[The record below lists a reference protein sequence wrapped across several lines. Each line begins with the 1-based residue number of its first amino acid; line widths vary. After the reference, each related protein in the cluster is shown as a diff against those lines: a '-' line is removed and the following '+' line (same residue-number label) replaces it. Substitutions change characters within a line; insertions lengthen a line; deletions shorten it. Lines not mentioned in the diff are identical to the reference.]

1 MESLNG
7 VNAITIVF
15 ASLCIFA
22 IAYRF
27 YGLWVAQKVLNINAA
42 RETPANRFEDGKD
55 YVPTN
60 KYVLFGHHFAAIAA
74 AGPLLGPVLAA
85 QFGYLP
91 GLLWILIG
99 CVLAGG
105 VHDMVVLFCSVRHR
119 GKSLA
124 YIASQEIDPTTALLR
139 GLCWPF
145 CCSRWQVFRLL
156 SSTRCTIRSGRPT
169 PSSARFLSPF

>member
-15 ASLCIFA
+15 AALCIFA

-99 CVLAGG
+99 CVLAGIIILIVG
-105 VHDMVVLFCSVRHR
+105 PQI
-119 GKSLA
+119 SLW
-124 YIASQEIDPTTALLR
+124 PTSLRRKLTPLRAALLR

-156 SSTRCTIRSGRPT
+156 S
-169 PSSARFLSPF
+169 

>member
-15 ASLCIFA
+15 AALCIFA

-105 VHDMVVLFCSVRHR
+105 VHDMVVLF
-119 GKSLA
+119 
-124 YIASQEIDPTTALLR
+124 
-139 GLCWPF
+139 
-145 CCSRWQVFRLL
+145 
-156 SSTRCTIRSGRPT
+156 
-169 PSSARFLSPF
+169 

>member
-15 ASLCIFA
+15 AALCIFA

-60 KYVLFGHHFAAIAA
+60 KYVLFGHHLP
-74 AGPLLGPVLAA
+74 PLRLPVR
-85 QFGYLP
+85 
-91 GLLWILIG
+91 
-99 CVLAGG
+99 
-105 VHDMVVLFCSVRHR
+105 CSVR
-119 GKSLA
+119 
-124 YIASQEIDPTTALLR
+124 
-139 GLCWPF
+139 CWQ
-145 CCSRWQVFRLL
+145 R
-156 SSTRCTIRSGRPT
+156 
-169 PSSARFLSPF
+169 SSAICLVCFGS

>member
-15 ASLCIFA
+15 AALCIFA

-105 VHDMVVLFCSVRHR
+105 VHDMVVLLWPT
-119 GKSLA
+119 SLRRKLTPLRA
-124 YIASQEIDPTTALLR
+124 ALLR

-156 SSTRCTIRSGRPT
+156 S
-169 PSSARFLSPF
+169 

>member
-15 ASLCIFA
+15 AALCIFA

-74 AGPLLGPVLAA
+74 AG
-85 QFGYLP
+85 
-91 GLLWILIG
+91 
-99 CVLAGG
+99 
-105 VHDMVVLFCSVRHR
+105 D
-119 GKSLA
+119 
-124 YIASQEIDPTTALLR
+124 D
-139 GLCWPF
+139 LCH
-145 CCSRWQVFRLL
+145 V
-156 SSTRCTIRSGRPT
+156 TRSGR
-169 PSSARFLSPF
+169 SAARSGAGSAVRLSAWSALDLDRLRAGRRRARHGRAFLLGSPPREVSGLHRFAGN

>member
-15 ASLCIFA
+15 AALCIFA

-99 CVLAGG
+99 CVLAAACTTWSCFSARFATAG
-105 VHDMVVLFCSVRHR
+105 
-119 GKSLA
+119 SLW
-124 YIASQEIDPTTALLR
+124 PTSLRRKLTPLRAALLR

-156 SSTRCTIRSGRPT
+156 S
-169 PSSARFLSPF
+169 

>member
-1 MESLNG
+1 METGTG
-7 VNAITIVF
+7 VNALTIVF
-15 ASLCIFA
+15 AALCIFA

-27 YGLWVAQKVLNINAA
+27 YGLFIATKVLSLNEA
-42 RETPANRFEDGKD
+42 RQTPAVKYSDGQD

-85 QFGYLP
+85 QFGYMP

-105 VHDMVVLFCSVRHR
+105 VHDIAGGRSLTLRRRKSTRRRVSSHR
-119 GKSLA
+119 G
-124 YIASQEIDPTTALLR
+124 
-139 GLCWPF
+139 
-145 CCSRWQVFRLL
+145 
-156 SSTRCTIRSGRPT
+156 
-169 PSSARFLSPF
+169 RFWRF

>member
-15 ASLCIFA
+15 AALCIFA

-74 AGPLLGPVLAA
+74 GSAVRLSTWSALDLDRLRAGRRRARHGRAFLLGSPPREVS
-85 QFGYLP
+85 
-91 GLLWILIG
+91 GLHRF
-99 CVLAGG
+99 AGN
-105 VHDMVVLFCSVRHR
+105 
-119 GKSLA
+119 
-124 YIASQEIDPTTALLR
+124 
-139 GLCWPF
+139 
-145 CCSRWQVFRLL
+145 
-156 SSTRCTIRSGRPT
+156 
-169 PSSARFLSPF
+169 

>member
-15 ASLCIFA
+15 AALCIFA

-105 VHDMVVLFCSVRHR
+105 VHDMVVLFCS
-119 GKSLA
+119 GSLW
-124 YIASQEIDPTTALLR
+124 PTSLRRKLTPLRAALLR

-145 CCSRWQVFRLL
+145 CC
-156 SSTRCTIRSGRPT
+156 
-169 PSSARFLSPF
+169 

>member
-15 ASLCIFA
+15 AALCIFA

-60 KYVLFGHHFAAIAA
+60 KYVLFGITLP
-74 AGPLLGPVLAA
+74 PLRLPVR
-85 QFGYLP
+85 
-91 GLLWILIG
+91 
-99 CVLAGG
+99 
-105 VHDMVVLFCSVRHR
+105 CSVR
-119 GKSLA
+119 
-124 YIASQEIDPTTALLR
+124 
-139 GLCWPF
+139 CWQ
-145 CCSRWQVFRLL
+145 R
-156 SSTRCTIRSGRPT
+156 
-169 PSSARFLSPF
+169 SSAIYLVCFGS

>member
-15 ASLCIFA
+15 AALCIFA

-60 KYVLFGHHFAAIAA
+60 NLQVVKRSLKAQKRSRHF
-74 AGPLLGPVLAA
+74 
-85 QFGYLP
+85 
-91 GLLWILIG
+91 
-99 CVLAGG
+99 
-105 VHDMVVLFCSVRHR
+105 S
-119 GKSLA
+119 
-124 YIASQEIDPTTALLR
+124 
-139 GLCWPF
+139 
-145 CCSRWQVFRLL
+145 
-156 SSTRCTIRSGRPT
+156 
-169 PSSARFLSPF
+169 

>member
-15 ASLCIFA
+15 AALCIFA

-74 AGPLLGPVLAA
+74 ARSGAGSAVRLSAWSALDLDRLRAGRRRARHGRAFLLGSPPREVS
-85 QFGYLP
+85 
-91 GLLWILIG
+91 GLHRF
-99 CVLAGG
+99 AGN
-105 VHDMVVLFCSVRHR
+105 
-119 GKSLA
+119 
-124 YIASQEIDPTTALLR
+124 
-139 GLCWPF
+139 
-145 CCSRWQVFRLL
+145 
-156 SSTRCTIRSGRPT
+156 
-169 PSSARFLSPF
+169 